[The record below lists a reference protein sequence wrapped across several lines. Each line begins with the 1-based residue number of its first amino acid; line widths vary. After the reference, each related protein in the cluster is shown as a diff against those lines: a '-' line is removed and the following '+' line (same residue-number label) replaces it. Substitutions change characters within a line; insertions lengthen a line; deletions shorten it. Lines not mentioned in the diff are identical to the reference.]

1 MLRSS
6 IRLPLALFAVSLL
19 SLFAVATALA
29 QPANDDFDNAT
40 VVGALP
46 FTDSISTVDA
56 TAAPDDPGCVGL
68 NDHTVWYSF
77 TPTANVRATANTFG
91 SDYLTTVSVYT
102 GSRGA
107 LTQIACNFNAVAFE
121 ASAGTTYYFMVGSC
135 CGLGGGNLVF
145 NVSEAPTV
153 TSLSVD
159 KVDSVTKDGVV
170 TMSGTLACSTATVLS
185 FLEVDLD
192 QVFAS
197 RLVAHVADSPPNPV
211 NCSPIASRWQLSTSS
226 ETAVRFGPG
235 KAKAQVFAHLLVA
248 GTDFTTS
255 ITSTVSLRRG

>member
-1 MLRSS
+1 
-6 IRLPLALFAVSLL
+6 
-19 SLFAVATALA
+19 
-29 QPANDDFDNAT
+29 
-40 VVGALP
+40 
-46 FTDSISTVDA
+46 
-56 TAAPDDPGCVGL
+56 
-68 NDHTVWYSF
+68 
-77 TPTANVRATANTFG
+77 
-91 SDYLTTVSVYT
+91 
-102 GSRGA
+102 
-107 LTQIACNFNAVAFE
+107 
-121 ASAGTTYYFMVGSC
+121 
-135 CGLGGGNLVF
+135 
-145 NVSEAPTV
+145 
-153 TSLSVD
+153 
-159 KVDSVTKDGVV
+159 
-170 TMSGTLACSTATVLS
+170 MSGTLACSTATVLS